1 MLKYIEKFERL
12 VVNSL
17 MVMMALIVVFAA
29 VELAWMMIKDIVAP
43 PFDLLR
49 ISELL
54 EIFGL
59 FLLVLIG
66 LELLGTIKT
75 YVMRSVIHV
84 EVVLTVAL
92 IAIARKVIILDVKKT
107 SAFTLMGIGVILIS
121 LSVGYYLLRR
131 RRQEEERQK

>member
-1 MLKYIEKFERL
+1 MLKYIEKFEGL
-12 VVNSL
+12 VINSL
-17 MVMMALIVVFAA
+17 LVMMALVVVLAA

-49 ISELL
+49 ISELR

-75 YVMRSVIHV
+75 YIMRSVIHV

-92 IAIARKVIILDVKKT
+92 IAIARKVIILDVKK
-107 SAFTLMGIGVILIS
+107 S
-121 LSVGYYLLRR
+121 LPPH
-131 RRQEEERQK
+131 

>member
-75 YVMRSVIHV
+75 YIMRSVIHV

-107 SAFTLMGIGVILIS
+107 SASTLMGIGVILIS